1 MKKLTPIIAPI
12 IASSLLLVSGIA
24 YADREVEDYSET
36 IGMFKNNETASPYFG
51 SAYGYAIFPTIG
63 KGGIG
68 IGGAHG
74 KGQVYTGGGVTGF
87 TSLTQITI
95 GFQLGGQAY
104 SQVIFFE
111 SKSAFDDF
119 TSGNFEF
126 DAQASAI
133 AINASAQA
141 STGTT
146 GTTSSAGTGGDDAGK
161 QAAAGYHHG
170 MLIFVIGK
178 GGLMYE
184 ASIGGQKFKY
194 EAVGAG

>member
-1 MKKLTPIIAPI
+1 MKKLTPIIASI
-12 IASSLLLVSGIA
+12 LLLASGIA
-24 YADREVEDYSET
+24 FADRDVEDYSET
-36 IGMFKNNETASPYFG
+36 IGTFKNNGTVAPYFS
-51 SAYGYAIFPTIG
+51 SAHSYAVFPTIA

-68 IGGAHG
+68 IGAAHG
-74 KGQVYTGGGVTGF
+74 KGQVYTGGSVTGF

-95 GFQLGGQAY
+95 GLQLGGQAY

-111 SKSAFDDF
+111 TKAAYDDF
-119 TSGNFEF
+119 TTGKFEF

-141 STGTT
+141 SSGTT
-146 GTTSSAGTGGDDAGK
+146 GTAASAGTGGGDAGK
-161 QAAAGYHHG
+161 QAGAAYHKG

-194 EAVGAG
+194 EPVG

>member
-1 MKKLTPIIAPI
+1 MKNLTPIIASI
-12 IASSLLLVSGIA
+12 LLLVSGLA

-36 IGMFKNNETASPYFG
+36 LGMFKKNEAVAPYFG
-51 SAYGYAIFPTIG
+51 SAHSYAVFPTIA

-68 IGGAHG
+68 IGAAHG
-74 KGQVYTGGGVTGF
+74 KGQVYTGGAVTGF

-111 SKSAFDDF
+111 NETAYTNF
-119 TSGNFEF
+119 TNGNFEF

-141 STGTT
+141 SSGTT
-146 GTTSSAGTGGDDAGK
+146 GTAASAGTGGGDAGK
-161 QAAAGYHHG
+161 QAKAAYHKG

-184 ASIGGQKFKY
+184 ASLGGQKFKY
-194 EAVGAG
+194 EPI